1 MKSHSRTWVSSS
13 ICGLQIVYNFEVRI
27 EVLMLEN
34 VFEAKKL
41 AARVTA
47 IAAMV
52 DYFWVRAK

>member
-1 MKSHSRTWVSSS
+1 MKSQSRTWVSSS
-13 ICGLQIVYNFEVRI
+13 ICGLQTFYKSVVRI
-27 EVLMLEN
+27 EVLIFEN

-52 DYFWVRAK
+52 DYFWVRA